1 MIFTPLPVIFLAP
14 EPSPTNSIRTD
25 EGVMSKALPWK
36 TQLELRD
43 FLFVL
48 DLFKGVIFPA
58 RAAIELHA
66 TSRARQ
72 AYAPSYEA
80 DAVTRGSAG

>member
-1 MIFTPLPVIFLAP
+1 MIWEAKGNKVFCGLCEQLRVVHEVIG
-14 EPSPTNSIRTD
+14 
-25 EGVMSKALPWK
+25 GV
-36 TQLELRD
+36 
-43 FLFVL
+43 FF
-48 DLFKGVIFPA
+48 LFKGVIFPA

>member
-1 MIFTPLPVIFLAP
+1 VPLRPANATLAA
-14 EPSPTNSIRTD
+14 S
-25 EGVMSKALPWK
+25 
-36 TQLELRD
+36 
-43 FLFVL
+43 FFFVL